1 MSVHKNVNV
10 CVTTSPRL
18 LMKIDA
24 RRTGQQPAGLSSQ
37 TAPTFYADA
46 VRRNDHQECPQ
57 KLQPQA

>member
-24 RRTGQQPAGLSSQ
+24 RRTGQQPAGLSSPNG
-37 TAPTFYADA
+37 ANIL
-46 VRRNDHQECPQ
+46 RRCGSPE
-57 KLQPQA
+57 